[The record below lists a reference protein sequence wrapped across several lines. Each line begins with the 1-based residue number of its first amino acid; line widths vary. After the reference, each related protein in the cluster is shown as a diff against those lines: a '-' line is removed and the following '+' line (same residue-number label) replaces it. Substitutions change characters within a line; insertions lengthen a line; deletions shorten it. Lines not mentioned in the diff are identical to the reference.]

1 MRLKRY
7 TRELA
12 EAVYHI
18 FSRVVD
24 RQFKFDDEVKEEF
37 LTLLWQVA
45 TFSGVEL
52 ITYALM
58 TDHFHILVRVH
69 PIWTVV
75 SEEEVLSR
83 IKTLYGAPEMQR
95 VKNKLEHLREK
106 GDDDAAEAL
115 LDTFRARMNNVSEF
129 MKTLKLRMTIGYN
142 KKHNREGTLWGG
154 RFNSILLEDD
164 PESRLLQFVAAY
176 IDLNPVRAGIVGN
189 PRSYRW
195 CGFANAKGGGC
206 WAEEGEKGLG
216 TIYGRMP
223 GKALDLYDAFLRG
236 RMAKKGLGKGRKD
249 ASGPRPLTDILIRN
263 ETYIRSRAIGS
274 RAFIFSIAG
283 ERPPGGVTEFP
294 GGANGPLLAV
304 GRLVRATSRA

>member
-95 VKNKLEHLREK
+95 VKNKLEHFREK

-176 IDLNPVRAGIVGN
+176 IDLNPVRAGIVRN

-206 WAEEGEKGLG
+206 WTEKGENGLAS
-216 TIYGRMP
+216 IYGRTT
-223 GKALDLYDAFLRG
+223 GKALDRYDAFLQG
-236 RMAKKGLGKGRKD
+236 RMAK
-249 ASGPRPLTDILIRN
+249 
-263 ETYIRSRAIGS
+263 
-274 RAFIFSIAG
+274 
-283 ERPPGGVTEFP
+283 
-294 GGANGPLLAV
+294 
-304 GRLVRATSRA
+304 